1 MSKTKTAI
9 FSTSLLNILM
19 NAGIVPVMSILAS
32 EIPNADPSAL
42 KFTLSISSIF
52 FVIFGL
58 SASFLERLL
67 PRKKLLLIGLLLYA
81 AGGMG
86 GGLVNSVSG
95 LLISRAFLGIGGG
108 ICIPLTNA
116 YIADLF
122 DGEERRKTIG
132 QSLFAA
138 NLGAMVLPLIGTWLA
153 QLNWR
158 LGFLIYLVAIIAFVL
173 SWKFLPDLQFDLE
186 PSGKPRSLFYF
197 SGPVVWAAAI
207 YFFVMVLFAALPSNF
222 SLFVAEEKLGSASLA
237 AWHSTFSTLSA
248 MVISPLFPQI
258 YQMLKKWMIPI
269 GFLICGAGFFVLAQL
284 NGIWASFAGN
294 VLIGA
299 SLGLLH
305 PLFPYMA
312 MQGTPREHSSS
323 AQALVTSGFRLG
335 VFVSPFFFLLANSIL
350 DFSSIRGEF
359 LLSALLFGIGVIVSG
374 AVLSNLVR
382 RPVNTSRI

>member
-9 FSTSLLNILM
+9 LSTSLLNILM

-173 SWKFLPDLQFDLE
+173 SWKFLPDLQLDLE

-222 SLFVAEEKLGSASLA
+222 SLFVAEEKLGSASFA

-258 YQMLKKWMIPI
+258 YQLLKKWMIPI

-284 NGIWASFAGN
+284 NGIWASYAGN